1 MKRRSPITGG
11 GGSSSDDI
19 DVLRLGQAVAMLTSL
34 LGRPRA
40 VVVVI
45 TTWRT
50 INVNKSTS
58 YDTPKHLP
66 TAYQGT
72 HQSGER
78 IHVAVRDSESEQ
90 ITGLLQLHQERHV
103 YGQTGGVLGV
113 SLEDGRVQSHDCAV
127 VAVIVEPLQ
136 PPAQRHAHPSY
147 F

>member
-1 MKRRSPITGG
+1 MILTFTPG
-11 GGSSSDDI
+11 
-19 DVLRLGQAVAMLTSL
+19 LGQAVAMLTSL

-78 IHVAVRDSESEQ
+78 IHVAVRYSESEQ

-127 VAVIVEPLQ
+127 VASSET
-136 PPAQRHAHPSY
+136 AQRQDEGEACELHLGVFLQRAAV
-147 F
+147 

>member
-1 MKRRSPITGG
+1 MLASNIKNAGATQFMKQRKLKKSF
-11 GGSSSDDI
+11 
-19 DVLRLGQAVAMLTSL
+19 GQ
-34 LGRPRA
+34 
-40 VVVVI
+40 
-45 TTWRT
+45 
-50 INVNKSTS
+50 NVNKSTS

-78 IHVAVRDSESEQ
+78 IHDAVRDSESEQ